1 MINTFGFQDRA
12 EVEKDGKK
20 IFVPVPA
27 NIMLSQIGAMVPII
41 ITHPK
46 SVIEQLTKEGKI
58 VPQVEVTLFKYIV
71 K

>member
-1 MINTFGFQDRA
+1 
-12 EVEKDGKK
+12 
-20 IFVPVPA
+20 
-27 NIMLSQIGAMVPII
+27 MVPII